1 MHKDDNTPYMFT
13 SKKIDS
19 HATHGTGCT
28 LSSAIATN
36 LALGNTLQE
45 AVEKAK
51 EYVYQGIL
59 NGKDIQIGKGHG
71 PLNHLHKPV
80 PMHIFVENE

>member
-1 MHKDDNTPYMFT
+1 MHKRRQYPIHVHFQ
-13 SKKIDS
+13 KIDS